1 MTCWKQTSVDVPVL
15 TLALEQKMTTN
26 VAITGVAPSLASE
39 PFTPYFDDTDGIIR
53 YKQHDNTANDEADLG
68 GLFTLDHTQPGI
80 FEWVM
85 MDLGAAVLYT
95 VNIVTSA
102 GTWQVATDTAQYV
115 VLTPRAPIMPGETIK
130 ITAAA
135 PGAGKK
141 SWMRVYLRS
150 DQARH

>member
-1 MTCWKQTSVDVPVL
+1 MADWKQTEIDIPVL
-15 TLALEQKMTTN
+15 TLALEQKMAAN
-26 VAITGVAPSLASE
+26 LAITGVAPSLAGE
-39 PFTPYFDDTDGIIR
+39 IFTPYSSDVDGIIR

-68 GLFTLDHTQPGI
+68 GLFTLSHKQPGVL
-80 FEWVM
+80 EWVM
-85 MDLGAAVLYT
+85 LDLGAAVLYT
-95 VNIVTSA
+95 VSIVTSA
-102 GTWQVATDTAQYV
+102 GTWQVATDTAQYII
-115 VLTPRAPIMPGETIK
+115 LAPKAPILPGEKVK